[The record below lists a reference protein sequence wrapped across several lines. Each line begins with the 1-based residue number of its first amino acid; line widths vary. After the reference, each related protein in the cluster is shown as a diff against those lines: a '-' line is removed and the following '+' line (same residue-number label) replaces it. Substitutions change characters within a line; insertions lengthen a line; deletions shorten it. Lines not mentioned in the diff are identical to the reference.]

1 MTISKKN
8 TQGLL
13 FREARHSDLR
23 KLVEMLSDDMLGAT
37 RDGFEHMPA
46 YEAAFRDIQA
56 QQGNTIIIAELD
68 GEIVGMLQ
76 LTLIPGL
83 SRAGMLRGQ
92 IESVRV
98 STTHRG
104 QGIGKALF
112 EHAIHRARTAGCGLV
127 QLTSDKQRLNAHNFY
142 DQLGFEASHEGYK
155 LGL

>member
-1 MTISKKN
+1 MTISKKK

-13 FREARHSDLR
+13 FREARHSALR

-56 QQGNTIIIAELD
+56 QQGNTIIIAEMD

-83 SRAGMLRGQ
+83 SRPGILRGE

-104 QGIGKALF
+104 QRLGKAVSD
-112 EHAIHRARTAGCGLV
+112 HASQPPRTAGRPPL
-127 QLTSDKQRLNAHNFY
+127 QLPSHKHRLTAHPVD
-142 DQLGFEASHEGYK
+142 DQLGLEAAHAAYK
-155 LGL
+155 